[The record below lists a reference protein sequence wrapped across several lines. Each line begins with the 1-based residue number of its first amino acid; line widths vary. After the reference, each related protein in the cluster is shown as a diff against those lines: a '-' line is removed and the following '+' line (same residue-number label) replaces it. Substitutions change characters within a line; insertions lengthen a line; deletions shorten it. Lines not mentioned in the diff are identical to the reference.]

1 MFKRLDDLLRDFQ
14 EQHIQIALVVD
25 EYGGTTGLVTIE
37 DLLEEIVGEIED
49 EFDTTESLREMVSDD
64 EALMDAR
71 ISLDEVN
78 EAFDANLQGRR
89 VRYPWGT
96 ALSPTGQDP
105 RPGRRGAGQ
114 WAEHPGDHHA
124 GKTHQEG
131 ARGPHGRLR
140 VPRLA
145 VSSVISL

>member
-64 EALMDAR
+64 EALMDAPH
-71 ISLDEVN
+71 
-78 EAFDANLQGRR
+78 F
-89 VRYPWGT
+89 
-96 ALSPTGQDP
+96 TG
-105 RPGRRGAGQ
+105 
-114 WAEHPGDHHA
+114 
-124 GKTHQEG
+124 
-131 ARGPHGRLR
+131 
-140 VPRLA
+140 
-145 VSSVISL
+145 